1 MSINITHYFLYVFLV
16 YSLIASCTPAG
27 YRITRNTDTSAY
39 YPPADSLGGWRTLTD
54 EQKIFESAGIDK
66 SLLDSAF
73 EYVRTSTRNGGL
85 LVLRH
90 GWLVYENYFGKGQ
103 RDATPNL
110 ASCGK
115 SYTSI
120 AVGILITEH
129 PELFPDGL
137 DQKIFTPAYLPQFAF
152 PLSDPAM
159 ADIKLGQLL
168 SFSAGIRGNNPV
180 YINGKES
187 SIDPA
192 GPDGWFS
199 MLDSVAVGK
208 ADFTQGKTTFSAKTL
223 WCKPGGG
230 YSYASSSIHLAA
242 IILKHIT
249 GGTLISYIGSHL
261 ASPLGW
267 GTWGYGYQNTPA
279 GKNPG
284 AGGIALR
291 STDVLRFGY
300 LLLHKG
306 KWGDKQLVP
315 ADYIEKATKASPY
328 NPHYPYSLQFN
339 VNTNGERRN
348 IPRDAFWKTGSGGHC
363 IYVVPSL
370 DLVVWK
376 LGGRNDQYSLSN
388 TGIPEPGTNKNVFGP
403 TEKISATLDGNEYAK
418 VLEMIINAIVDKD
431 K

>member
-1 MSINITHYFLYVFLV
+1 MRNFFYILLISFMTGISSGCNRNANDSVYFPL
-16 YSLIASCTPAG
+16 P
-27 YRITRNTDTSAY
+27 
-39 YPPADSLGGWRTLTD
+39 DSLGGWRTLVEND
-54 EQKIFESAGIDK
+54 EIIKKTGIDK
-66 SLLDSAF
+66 LLLDSAF
-73 EYVRTSTRNGGL
+73 GFVRTSTGNGGL

-120 AVGILITEH
+120 AVGILMGEH

-152 PLSDPAM
+152 PLADTAM
-159 ADIKLGQLL
+159 ADIKLGHLL

-180 YINGKES
+180 YVNGEES
-187 SIDPA
+187 SIDPP

-199 MLDSVAVGK
+199 MLDSVALGK
-208 ADFTQGKTTFSAKTL
+208 KDFTQGKTTFSAKTL

-230 YSYASSSIHLAA
+230 YSYASSSIHIAA
-242 IILKHIT
+242 IMLKHIT
-249 GGTLISYIGSHL
+249 GGSLISYIDSHL
-261 ASPLGW
+261 AKQLGW

-279 GKNPG
+279 GQNPG
-284 AGGIALR
+284 GGGIALR

-300 LLLHKG
+300 LLLNKG

-315 ADYIEKATKASPY
+315 EEYIEKATKASPY
-328 NPHYPYSLQFN
+328 NTHYPYSLQFN
-339 VNTNGERRN
+339 VNTNGERST

-370 DLVVWK
+370 DLIVWK
-376 LGGRNDQYSLSN
+376 LGGRNDQYGQRN
-388 TGIPEPGTNKNVFGP
+388 TGIPEPETNNNVFGP
-403 TEKISATLDGNEYAK
+403 TEKITASLDGNEYAK
-418 VLEMIINAIVDKD
+418 VLEIVIKAIVNKD